1 MRTFEIDWTG
11 DIPSIEA
18 DDLTLAECRAL
29 RRFLATADVA
39 AAAPALRVCLE
50 PHDGSG
56 GWAIVEFMSGDDVA
70 IRRAAHEI
78 SVTLRKAKEQ
88 GR

>member
-1 MRTFEIDWTG
+1 MRTFEINWTG
-11 DIPSIEA
+11 DLPSIEA

-39 AAAPALRVCLE
+39 DAGPALRVCLE

-56 GWAIVEFMSGDDVA
+56 GWCIVEFLAKDREAIQRVVSDINVA
-70 IRRAAHEI
+70 
-78 SVTLRKAKEQ
+78 LRKAKEQ